1 LVVRCTRRVL
11 SSSSKYTRLFSQW
24 LSMLCV
30 NFGIPGGRPRRFSFL
45 GRSMQTSAPI
55 ADSSTLPADSI
66 NGDKVCVRFNC
77 GTWLNAQMD
86 RTKVQLVRMQNCCHL
101 SPTDG
106 HAVIDPTAMPVGR
119 AGPIRVNHWIPPSKM
134 KARLSRLLFL
144 RGSSLGQ
151 VTGRRLSLGGG
162 KSAISTAGTAPTR
175 EA

>member
-45 GRSMQTSAPI
+45 GRSMQPSAPI

-77 GTWLNAQMD
+77 GTWLNGQMD

-119 AGPIRVNHWIPPSKM
+119 AGPARVSHWILPLQDEGSALSPPLPS
-134 KARLSRLLFL
+134 L
-144 RGSSLGQ
+144 GSSYWSAFG
-151 VTGRRLSLGGG
+151 VAGGG
-162 KSAISTAGTAPTR
+162 KSAISTRPAPTR